1 MGIGW
6 WDKAPTLTIHWY
18 TDIAVIECTKSS
30 KELSNSRL
38 LLPLLTKTDSDSGD
52 KPAQRPGYNKH
63 SSNQARIS
71 QSSSLVGSSSGL
83 HRLYYSWFWIL
94 MNWETMT
101 SWILSK
107 PTIFFMFGR
116 CHDRWPSDF
125 WSILFCWVFIYT
137 SSRGSWIAIRYS
149 KDLKT
154 FPPHPLRASLLQF
167 HLIVHATCIHAES
180 VERVHVHITFC

>member
-1 MGIGW
+1 MLTDLKSSFNLSVSLIRGNMSMHFKQSPAYICKSCGYIANMGISW

-38 LLPLLTKTDSDSGD
+38 LLPLLTKADSDSGD

-83 HRLYYSWFWIL
+83 YRLYYSWIWIL
-94 MNWETMT
+94 MNLETMT

-107 PTIFFMFGR
+107 NH
-116 CHDRWPSDF
+116 CS
-125 WSILFCWVFIYT
+125 C
-137 SSRGSWIAIRYS
+137 
-149 KDLKT
+149 
-154 FPPHPLRASLLQF
+154 RAT
-167 HLIVHATCIHAES
+167 V
-180 VERVHVHITFC
+180 IT

>member
-1 MGIGW
+1 MHFKQSPAYICKSCGYIANMGISW
-6 WDKAPTLTIHWY
+6 WDKAPTLTILWY

-38 LLPLLTKTDSDSGD
+38 LLPLLTKADSDSGD
-52 KPAQRPGYNKH
+52 KSAQRPGYNKH

-83 HRLYYSWFWIL
+83 YRLYYSWIWIL
-94 MNWETMT
+94 MNLETMT

-107 PTIFFMFGR
+107 PTFFFMFGR

-125 WSILFCWVFIYT
+125 WSILFCWLFIYT
-137 SSRGSWIAIRYS
+137 SSRGSCIAIWYS

-154 FPPHPLRASLLQF
+154 FPPHPLW
-167 HLIVHATCIHAES
+167 V
-180 VERVHVHITFC
+180 FCNSI